1 MWAYYRSFCLVNL
14 LVSVRNVICEIEW
27 GLVKMFCVFGTEL
40 DGCLKGKYAN
50 FQLWINVIHFKILS
64 KFGKLW
70 HVLEVAHDSCR
81 LAWSRPVFRHSS
93 YPVYAA
99 VMILRW
105 KFRTAEITCKQVRYF
120 RIMTVASIRFWRAPC
135 WFFFSFC
142 FWLNTDIVHGS
153 HLRFAFPIL
162 SLAPGISVAK
172 WRLFLSCAPVPTL
185 HPGVAA
191 GRGALWL
198 AANFLAKGHKLG

>member
-1 MWAYYRSFCLVNL
+1 MLVFLHVIFVFSCSCRNVSVLQEFLFCKFACIC
-14 LVSVRNVICEIEW
+14 VRNVICEIEW

-81 LAWSRPVFRHSS
+81 LDWSRPVFRHSS

-105 KFRTAEITCKQVRYF
+105 KFRTAEIACKQVRYF
-120 RIMTVASIRFWRAPC
+120 RIMTVASIRFWRALC
-135 WFFFSFC
+135 WFFFF
-142 FWLNTDIVHGS
+142 FFYLIKY
-153 HLRFAFPIL
+153 RYI
-162 SLAPGISVAK
+162 
-172 WRLFLSCAPVPTL
+172 
-185 HPGVAA
+185 
-191 GRGALWL
+191 
-198 AANFLAKGHKLG
+198 